1 MFVVRGSA
9 HPWRSQSYFP
19 LVGLQ
24 SCLLPCATAMLEQ
37 ERGVM
42 PTPLASQTWQNLVII
57 ETASY
62 SPLLDLEA
70 IKPKNQLDL

>member
-1 MFVVRGSA
+1 
-9 HPWRSQSYFP
+9 
-19 LVGLQ
+19 
-24 SCLLPCATAMLEQ
+24 
-37 ERGVM
+37 M

-70 IKPKNQLDL
+70 IKPKNQLDLYLVILKQKVKKFFNE

>member
-1 MFVVRGSA
+1 MSIVRGSA
-9 HPWRSQSYFP
+9 HPWWSQSYFP

-24 SCLLPCATAMLEQ
+24 SCLVPCATAML

-42 PTPLASQTWQNLVII
+42 PTPLASQTWQNLVIT
-57 ETASY
+57 ETAY

-70 IKPKNQLDL
+70 IKPKNHLDL